1 MPCFNSRKTDVL
13 AEVPSGTG
21 VKSIRFGLRKHLP
34 LKQWKFS
41 FEYELTRIQNIVPE
55 IATSKDMMM
64 MRGAAELIANKMAS
78 LNDWLGKV

>member
-1 MPCFNSRKTDVL
+1 MKIC
-13 AEVPSGTG
+13 
-21 VKSIRFGLRKHLP
+21 
-34 LKQWKFS
+34 